1 MKNRILLFVS
11 AFAAVFASVFFYAH
25 SVSADYGLSATAG
38 AAGLSQEKDVAGIIG
53 NVIGA
58 GLSLVTVLFFILMI
72 YGGIRWMMARGKEE
86 ESKKALDTIIAAI
99 IGIIIVLA
107 SYAITNFVFK
117 SVGSAAGNGGGG
129 GGGDTPPTV
138 TTCSTKFASEGLTCQ
153 EKTKC
158 NKAKANDVQV
168 SHDKVEEAGGLDS
181 KIQLGT
187 DTAGTGGNGSY
198 YIVNACEK
206 QPADVVCCAS

>member
-1 MKNRILLFVS
+1 MKNRALLFVS

-38 AAGLSQEKDVAGIIG
+38 AAGLSQERDVAGIIG

-117 SVGSAAGNGGGG
+117 SVGTAAGGGG
-129 GGGDTPPTV
+129 GTPTAPKDPGTPNDPGTPGDTPKAEPGQCNNSANAIDFCALNETEEECN
-138 TTCSTKFASEGLTCQ
+138 TEEDCDFSIGSCTPKFN
-153 EKTKC
+153 C
-158 NKAKANDVQV
+158 N
-168 SHDKVEEAGGLDS
+168 GLDN
-181 KIQLGT
+181 KKEECG
-187 DTAGTGGNGSY
+187 
-198 YIVNACEK
+198 K
-206 QPADVVCCAS
+206 QPAYCTWVPS